1 MLIPVFDA
9 CLNAGDKLFE
19 DSHLISE
26 RGRASRKSA
35 IGKESL
41 IDGVLNIG
49 ASDVLR
55 FRISQGLLKL
65 EILVA
70 EAVDLALR

>member
-19 DSHLISE
+19 HSHLISE
-26 RGRASRKSA
+26 WGRAGRKSVVS
-35 IGKESL
+35 KESL
-41 IDGVLNIG
+41 IDGLLNIG
-49 ASDVLR
+49 TSDVLR
-55 FRISQGLLKL
+55 LGISQGLLKL

-70 EAVDLALR
+70 EAVDLAL

>member
-1 MLIPVFDA
+1 MLIPVLDA
-9 CLNAGDKLFE
+9 CFNARDKLFE
-19 DSHLISE
+19 HSHLISKW
-26 RGRASRKSA
+26 GRASRKSV

-49 ASDVLR
+49 ASEVLR
-55 FRISQGLLKL
+55 LGISQGLLKL

-70 EAVDLALR
+70 EAVNLAP